1 MIHAYDEMYINEAM
15 KKIGNMFEYVS
26 LDLGIDID
34 AFFKM
39 FIDSK
44 LARKFEIGNVS
55 IIAGRSGIEIA
66 NMVFELN
73 DRQIDFKE
81 PKWREGKSDI
91 YWSGWV
97 LAYYQWYRNKRFADI
112 WNKISIHKIIKM
124 YNLYH
129 EKDILQVVDAMDK
142 MLSQH
147 RKQSLSELR
156 IVKGLSQR
164 QLAEL
169 ANMSISQIQRLEYGE
184 RSVEN
189 VTLKTAINLANA
201 LGVEVNEL
209 ITAEN
214 D

>member
-1 MIHAYDEMYINEAM
+1 
-15 KKIGNMFEYVS
+15 
-26 LDLGIDID
+26 
-34 AFFKM
+34 
-39 FIDSK
+39 
-44 LARKFEIGNVS
+44 
-55 IIAGRSGIEIA
+55 
-66 NMVFELN
+66 
-73 DRQIDFKE
+73 
-81 PKWREGKSDI
+81 
-91 YWSGWV
+91 
-97 LAYYQWYRNKRFADI
+97 
-112 WNKISIHKIIKM
+112 M